1 MHMLTR
7 KVKHLLG
14 SILLILFFLG
24 AVYFLGYINTREQR
38 QKFSGRLA
46 AKVERKWGSD
56 NVVEIRLKD
65 LTDFTWDR
73 VHIFNPY
80 TPTEK
85 IDKDLG
91 YVWQSAGHTSI
102 YTLDAIILLVFTNK
116 GKVVF
121 YVDLP
126 RYPGDLRGN
135 YKQGGYSPDEAIF
148 KVVEGAKQD
157 NGLPWLHLIWKW
169 RKEPL

>member
-1 MHMLTR
+1 MDMQIRT
-7 KVKHLLG
+7 VKLMMGCTLLALFVIG
-14 SILLILFFLG
+14 ILYSIR
-24 AVYFLGYINTREQR
+24 YIGEREQR
-38 QKFSGRLA
+38 QRFSRKLA
-46 AKVERKWGSD
+46 AAVEKKLNND
-56 NVVEIRLKD
+56 NEVEIRLKD

-121 YVDLP
+121 NVDLP
-126 RYPGDLRGN
+126 RYPGDLRSN
-135 YKQGGYSPDEAIF
+135 YKQGGYSPEEAIF
-148 KVVEGAKQD
+148 RVVEGAKQD
-157 NGLPWLHLIWKW
+157 NGLPWIHLIWKW
-169 RKEPL
+169 GRP